1 MRVMTLA
8 VTSLLAVCVA
18 GSAFAATKKRPVS
31 HPMANSSISM
41 RGDFDKCESQSYQLG
56 APPGQNGHRE
66 WMLHCLYGI
75 VRGSGIGRLGGG

>member
-8 VTSLLAVCVA
+8 VTSLLAICVA
-18 GSAFAATKKRPVS
+18 GSAFAATKK
-31 HPMANSSISM
+31 HPMANSSVSM
-41 RGDFDKCESQSYQLG
+41 RGDFDKCEQQSYQLG